1 MNRELEIVEQLI
13 LGQDPLHRGQ
23 ALHTPKDPALDQARA
38 HYYQQLKRVSKQHAA
53 EPAQPSQPARCGQ
66 NRAGERWSIAED
78 NRLSALWET
87 SATVTSA
94 ELADKLGRS
103 RTAILARLVKQG
115 YFADQASAMQAD
127 DQRLEQAGQ
136 PAWWA
141 TQPKPAMPA
150 TTSATP
156 PRPPAHTTQGSGPID
171 IPNAGK
177 AWSASDDARLRAN
190 WHDPASP
197 NCASIAQSMGRSRAA
212 IIARLVRI
220 GEFPD
225 RDAVRA
231 ADRERGSNLGQD
243 D

>member
-1 MNRELEIVEQLI
+1 MLRELEIVEQLI
-13 LGQDPLHRGQ
+13 LGQDPLRRGQ

-53 EPAQPSQPARCGQ
+53 QPAPASTPDRPAH

-87 SATVTSA
+87 SSTVTSA
-94 ELADKLGRS
+94 ELAEKLGRS
-103 RTAILARLVKQG
+103 RAAILARLVKQG
-115 YFADQASAMQAD
+115 YFPDQASAMQAD

-141 TQPKPAMPA
+141 SQP
-150 TTSATP
+150 P
-156 PRPPAHTTQGSGPID
+156 PLPLPDLDQQRDHK
-171 IPNAGK
+171 PNAGK
-177 AWSASDDARLRAN
+177 AWSASDDARLRAS
-190 WHDPASP
+190 WHDPAAP
-197 NCASIAQSMGRSRAA
+197 DCASIAHSMGRSRAA

-220 GEFPD
+220 SEYPD

-231 ADRERGSNLGQD
+231 ADRERGSSVGRD

>member
-38 HYYQQLKRVSKQHAA
+38 IYYQQLKRVSKQHAA
-53 EPAQPSQPARCGQ
+53 QPVPPSAPIRPGHS
-66 NRAGERWSIAED
+66 RAGERWSIAED

-87 SATVTSA
+87 SSTVTSA
-94 ELADKLGRS
+94 DLAEKLGRS
-103 RTAILARLVKQG
+103 RAAILARLVKQG

-127 DQRLEQAGQ
+127 DLRLEQAGQ

-141 TQPKPAMPA
+141 SQP
-150 TTSATP
+150 P
-156 PRPPAHTTQGSGPID
+156 PLPLPDLDQQRDSN
-171 IPNAGK
+171 PNAGK
-177 AWSASDDARLRAN
+177 AWSTSDDARLRAC

-197 NCASIAQSMGRSRAA
+197 DCASIAQSMGRSRAA

-220 GEFPD
+220 GEYPD

-231 ADRERGSNLGQD
+231 ADRERGSNLGRD

>member
-38 HYYQQLKRVSKQHAA
+38 LYYQQLKRVSKQHAA
-53 EPAQPSQPARCGQ
+53 QPAPPSPSARPGHS
-66 NRAGERWSIAED
+66 RAGERWSIAED

-87 SATVTSA
+87 SSTVTSA
-94 ELADKLGRS
+94 ALADKLGRS
-103 RTAILARLVKQG
+103 RAAILARLVKQG

-141 TQPKPAMPA
+141 SQP
-150 TTSATP
+150 P
-156 PRPPAHTTQGSGPID
+156 PLPLPDTDSQQRDNS
-171 IPNAGK
+171 PNAGK
-177 AWSASDDARLRAN
+177 AWSASDDARLRAS
-190 WHDPASP
+190 WHDPTAP
-197 NCASIAQSMGRSRAA
+197 NCAGIAQTMGRSRAA

-231 ADRERGSNLGQD
+231 ADRERGDGWT
-243 D
+243 

>member
-1 MNRELEIVEQLI
+1 MLRELEIVEQLI

-23 ALHTPKDPALDQARA
+23 PLHTPKDAALDQARA
-38 HYYQQLKRVSKQHAA
+38 HYYQQLKRVSKQHAT
-53 EPAQPSQPARCGQ
+53 QPVPPSSPARPNH

-103 RTAILARLVKQG
+103 RIAILARLVKQG
-115 YFADQASAMQAD
+115 YFPDQAGAMQAD

-141 TQPKPAMPA
+141 AQPTPGISPMAPA
-150 TTSATP
+150 TAGTPAGIAAPSTS
-156 PRPPAHTTQGSGPID
+156 TTD
-171 IPNAGK
+171 IPHAGK
-177 AWSASDDARLRAN
+177 PWSTSDDARLRAS
-190 WHDPASP
+190 WHDPAAP
-197 NCASIAQSMGRSRAA
+197 NCLSIAQTMGRSRAA

-231 ADRERGSNLGQD
+231 ADRERGRD
-243 D
+243 DGNF

>member
-1 MNRELEIVEQLI
+1 MLRELEIVEQLI

-23 ALHTPKDPALDQARA
+23 ALNTPKDPTLDQARA
-38 HYYQQLKRVSKQHAA
+38 HYYQQLKRVSKQHAVQA
-53 EPAQPSQPARCGQ
+53 ASPPSPIRPSQ

-141 TQPKPAMPA
+141 TQPKLAIPA

-156 PRPPAHTTQGSGPID
+156 PSPHAHTAQGSGPVD

-177 AWSASDDARLRAN
+177 AWSASDDACLRAS
-190 WHDPASP
+190 WHDPAAP
-197 NCASIAQSMGRSRAA
+197 DCASIAQSMGRSRAA

-220 GEFPD
+220 GEYPD

-231 ADRERGSNLGQD
+231 ADRERGSNLGLD

>member
-1 MNRELEIVEQLI
+1 MLRELEIVEQLI

-23 ALHTPKDPALDQARA
+23 ALHTPKDPALDLARA
-38 HYYQQLKRVSKQHAA
+38 NYYQQLKRVSKQHAA
-53 EPAQPSQPARCGQ
+53 QPAQPSPPARSGQ

-87 SATVTSA
+87 SSTVTSA
-94 ELADKLGRS
+94 DLAEKLGRS
-103 RTAILARLVKQG
+103 RAAILARLVKQG

-141 TQPKPAMPA
+141 SQP
-150 TTSATP
+150 P
-156 PRPPAHTTQGSGPID
+156 PLPLSDLDQQRDSN
-171 IPNAGK
+171 PNAGK
-177 AWSASDDARLRAN
+177 AWSASDDARLRAS
-190 WHDPASP
+190 WHDPAAP
-197 NCASIAQSMGRSRAA
+197 DCASIAQSMGRSRAA

-220 GEFPD
+220 GEYPD

-231 ADRERGSNLGQD
+231 ADRERGSNLGRD

>member
-1 MNRELEIVEQLI
+1 MLWELEIVEQLI
-13 LGQDPLHRGQ
+13 LGQDPQHRGQ
-23 ALHTPKDPALDQARA
+23 ALHTPRDAALDQARA
-38 HYYQQLKRVSKQHAA
+38 LYYQQLKRVSKQHAA
-53 EPAQPSQPARCGQ
+53 QAALPQPPIRPSQ

-103 RTAILARLVKQG
+103 RAAILARLVKQG
-115 YFADQASAMQAD
+115 YFTDQTAAMLAE

-136 PAWWA
+136 PVWWA
-141 TQPKPAMPA
+141 AQPEPGILSILPA
-150 TTSATP
+150 TPATLSDD
-156 PRPPAHTTQGSGPID
+156 TVQDSGCAD

-177 AWSASDDARLRAN
+177 AWRSSDDARLRAS
-190 WHDPASP
+190 WHDPAAP
-197 NCASIAQSMGRSRAA
+197 DCATIAHNMGRSRAA

-231 ADRERGSNLGQD
+231 ADRERGHD
-243 D
+243 RA

>member
-1 MNRELEIVEQLI
+1 MLRELEIVEQLI

-38 HYYQQLKRVSKQHAA
+38 NYYQQLKRVSKQHAA
-53 EPAQPSQPARCGQ
+53 QPAPPSSPARPGH

-94 ELADKLGRS
+94 ELAEKLGRS
-103 RTAILARLVKQG
+103 RAAILARLVKQG

-141 TQPKPAMPA
+141 SQP
-150 TTSATP
+150 P
-156 PRPPAHTTQGSGPID
+156 PLPLPDLDQQRDSN
-171 IPNAGK
+171 PNAGK
-177 AWSASDDARLRAN
+177 AWSASDDARLRAS
-190 WHDPASP
+190 WHDPAHPTAPASP
-197 NCASIAQSMGRSRAA
+197 KPWAAAAPPSSPGWCVSANIPTAMRYGRRT
-212 IIARLVRI
+212 
-220 GEFPD
+220 G
-225 RDAVRA
+225 
-231 ADRERGSNLGQD
+231 RGAG
-243 D
+243 

>member
-13 LGQDPLHRGQ
+13 LGLDPLHRDH

-38 HYYQQLKRVSKQHAA
+38 NYYQQLKRVSKQHAA
-53 EPAQPSQPARCGQ
+53 QPVPPSAPARPGHS
-66 NRAGERWSIAED
+66 RTGERWSIAED

-87 SATVTSA
+87 SSTVTSA
-94 ELADKLGRS
+94 ELAEKLGRS
-103 RTAILARLVKQG
+103 RAAILARLVKQG
-115 YFADQASAMQAD
+115 YFADQTSAMQAD

-141 TQPKPAMPA
+141 SQP
-150 TTSATP
+150 P
-156 PRPPAHTTQGSGPID
+156 PLPLPDLDQPPDSN
-171 IPNAGK
+171 PNAGK
-177 AWSASDDARLRAN
+177 AWSASDDARLRAS
-190 WHDPASP
+190 WHDPAAP
-197 NCASIAQSMGRSRAA
+197 DCASIAQTMGRSRAA

-220 GEFPD
+220 SEYPD